1 MRSTLT
7 GKPIENDKIYTG
19 VTVGFLLNGGDD
31 FAQIINKPDEIKL
44 FDKELYPIMLKDLI
58 QIEL

>member
-19 VTVGFLLNGGDD
+19 LTVGFLLNGGDD
-31 FAQIINKPDEIKL
+31 FAQIINRPDEIKL
-44 FDKELYPIMLKDLI
+44 FDR
-58 QIEL
+58 